1 MQLYPFFF
9 QTETIP
15 ILGLEHLL
23 IQSTS
28 ANTSTS
34 QKIINWKALKEGE
47 LDLKK
52 KTTTK
57 KNILNMTPKLKFQVN
72 N

>member
-1 MQLYPFFF
+1 MQLYPFF

-52 KTTTK
+52 NKTKHFKYDSKTK
-57 KNILNMTPKLKFQVN
+57 ISS
-72 N
+72 

>member
-1 MQLYPFFF
+1 MQLYPFF

-52 KTTTK
+52 T

>member
-1 MQLYPFFF
+1 MQLYPFF

-47 LDLKK
+47 LDLKNK
-52 KTTTK
+52 NK
-57 KNILNMTPKLKFQVN
+57 KNPF
-72 N
+72 

>member
-1 MQLYPFFF
+1 MQLYPFF

-52 KTTTK
+52 TK
-57 KNILNMTPKLKFQVN
+57 QNILNMTPKLKFQVN

>member
-1 MQLYPFFF
+1 MQLYPFF

-34 QKIINWKALKEGE
+34 QKIIIWKALKEGE
-47 LDLKK
+47 LDLKNKIK
-52 KTTTK
+52 KT
-57 KNILNMTPKLKFQVN
+57 PF
-72 N
+72 

>member
-1 MQLYPFFF
+1 MQLYPFF

-52 KTTTK
+52 NKT
-57 KNILNMTPKLKFQVN
+57 F
-72 N
+72 